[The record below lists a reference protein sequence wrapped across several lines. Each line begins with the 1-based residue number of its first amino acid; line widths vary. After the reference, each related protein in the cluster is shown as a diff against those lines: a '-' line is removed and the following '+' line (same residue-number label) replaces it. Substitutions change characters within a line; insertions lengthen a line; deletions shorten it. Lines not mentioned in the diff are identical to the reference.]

1 MTDKYTI
8 SCVIPTC
15 DRNDLLIESLYSI
28 LNQTHKPNEI
38 IIVNNGREE
47 LVLPEPFTKVMAVH
61 NIIPY
66 AGVAQARN
74 FGAILSSSNYLAF
87 LDDDDLWPEDY
98 LEKVSKTLVTS
109 NAKCV
114 ISRMDKLENGKTS
127 LLKNPL
133 GQITIN
139 NILVRNP
146 GCGGPNVVVNR
157 QLFFESGGYDP
168 KLPPSEDKALILEIL
183 LKGIEVTVLPEN
195 KVYVRMHDN
204 NRLTDNAKLNEGIYQ
219 FTRKYRHLMNHEQYI
234 FNVRKRM
241 LNAYKNGN
249 LLSGIKYYFVSFYIK
264 IFRFIR

>member
-47 LVLPEPFTKVMAVH
+47 LVLPEPFAKVMVVH
-61 NIIPY
+61 NIIPS

-183 LKGIEVTVLPEN
+183 L
-195 KVYVRMHDN
+195 
-204 NRLTDNAKLNEGIYQ
+204 
-219 FTRKYRHLMNHEQYI
+219 
-234 FNVRKRM
+234 
-241 LNAYKNGN
+241 
-249 LLSGIKYYFVSFYIK
+249 
-264 IFRFIR
+264 